1 MKLSIFTD
9 NWKGTSAYNFVLYL
23 DSFRKK
29 ISKILQ
35 GIPFW
40 RAPYIYQ
47 FLFPCVR
54 GVYTTYCTIVR
65 NRNYIQPETKVR
77 KQALYRQV
85 STSERTVLVV
95 DIVTFEQAEA
105 RNISTR
111 FSDTQAHPGPSLTTA
126 NHTHTLSRR
135 TLRRK
140 TLRKSTNKYCV
151 KDCIYQ
157 IFVQE
162 TQLSLTNRATHCAI
176 NMHACGLCPKTLTS
190 LYVLRRRNW
199 SLCIKPRISR

>member
-95 DIVTFEQAEA
+95 DIVTFEQGEA

-111 FSDTQAHPGPSLTTA
+111 FSDTTSPSRSFAHNCKSYSYFITQ
-126 NHTHTLSRR
+126 NI
-135 TLRRK
+135 K
-140 TLRKSTNKYCV
+140 TKN
-151 KDCIYQ
+151 
-157 IFVQE
+157 
-162 TQLSLTNRATHCAI
+162 ATEI
-176 NMHACGLCPKTLTS
+176 N
-190 LYVLRRRNW
+190 
-199 SLCIKPRISR
+199 